1 MLKDIV
7 EARPLDGYRMWLRFE
22 DGVEGIVDLAQK
34 ISFKGVFE
42 PLGDRGYYLQVQV
55 DPNLGTITWPNGA
68 DLDPVV
74 LYAEITGKPI
84 SFSHETI
91 NR

>member
-7 EARPLDGYRMWLRFE
+7 EARPLDGYRIWLRFE
-22 DGVEGIVDLAQK
+22 DGIEGVVDLAQK

-42 PLGDRGYYLQVQV
+42 PLRDRSLFLQMRV
-55 DPNLGTITWPNGA
+55 DPDLGTIAWPNGA
-68 DLDPVV
+68 DFDPVV
-74 LYAEITGKPI
+74 LYAEITGRPI
-84 SFSHETI
+84 SFTHETI

>member
-1 MLKDIV
+1 MIKDIV
-7 EARPLDGYRMWLRFE
+7 EARPLDAYRIWLKFE
-22 DGVEGIVDLAQK
+22 DGVEGVVDLPQK

-42 PLGDRGYYLQVQV
+42 PLRDRDYFLQVRV
-55 DPNLGTITWPNGA
+55 DPDLGTIAWPNGA

-74 LYAEITGKPI
+74 LYAEITGRPI
-84 SFSHETI
+84 GYSHETI